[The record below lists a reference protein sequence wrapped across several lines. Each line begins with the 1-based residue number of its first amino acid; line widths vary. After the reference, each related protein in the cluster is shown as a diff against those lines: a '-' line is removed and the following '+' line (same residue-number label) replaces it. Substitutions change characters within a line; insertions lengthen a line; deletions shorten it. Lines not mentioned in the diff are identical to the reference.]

1 MSLTRTATRVVA
13 TLAASAALTVGAASA
28 ASAATVSNTVDG
40 NSVSVTFK
48 VGLTDLTTPV
58 DGCVAVVAERG
69 QADGVIDHIK
79 NLVDLDNIS
88 DVLSGERTTVL
99 RTDTGSPVA
108 LPVLTRPVTLSADGI
123 ADGVHSLVTYCATD
137 TVPVMRTIVVGD
149 AQNSMGSIVSEGPA
163 LISSGMNFF

>member
-1 MSLTRTATRVVA
+1 MTLTRTATRVA
-13 TLAASAALTVGAASA
+13 AALAASAALTVGAAGA
-28 ASAATVSNTVDG
+28 ASAATVSNTLDG

-48 VGLTDLTTPV
+48 VGLTDLATPV

-69 QADGVIDHIK
+69 QADGVIDRIK
-79 NLVDLDNIS
+79 NLVDLENIS

-99 RTDTGSPVA
+99 RADNGSPVA
-108 LPVLTRPVTLSADGI
+108 LPVLTRPVTLSADDI

-149 AQNSMGSIVSEGPA
+149 AQNTVGSIVSDGPA